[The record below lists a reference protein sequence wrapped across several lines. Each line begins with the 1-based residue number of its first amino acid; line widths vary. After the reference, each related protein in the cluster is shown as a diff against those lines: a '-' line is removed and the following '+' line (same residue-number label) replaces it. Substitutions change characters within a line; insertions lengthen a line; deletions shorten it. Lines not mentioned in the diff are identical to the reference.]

1 MRDHVSLLGAFV
13 VPVYRRRP
21 SYYKWDRHYW
31 WQYKLQ
37 ECKHPSSTNTRS
49 CEHPCIDPECVEME
63 GVARCLIII
72 ADFALFSF
80 KFTMIL
86 ACSHFLFHTLSSS
99 LCVCRKFAE
108 GIIPRCVTLK
118 KKRHF
123 HGDDGVEWCSSNLN
137 TDCCTQKLPPTSPP
151 PSPRLPVSIPF
162 HQCVNSRLFLYISSS
177 PSCANC
183 TR

>member
-1 MRDHVSLLGAFV
+1 MGLYNIFLGGKTLLVRWHNFKNVNTLHRQIPGRVNILA
-13 VPVYRRRP
+13 
-21 SYYKWDRHYW
+21 
-31 WQYKLQ
+31 
-37 ECKHPSSTNTRS
+37 STQS
-49 CEHPCIDPECVEME
+49 
-63 GVARCLIII
+63 LIII
-72 ADFALFSF
+72 ADFALF

-137 TDCCTQKLPPTSPP
+137 TDCCTQNLPPTPPP

-177 PSCANC
+177 PSFANC